1 MLPRMAK
8 HAQSQNILGV
18 GDYSRLSIWV
28 WGMRTD
34 ICMTMR
40 WRQGPWAREY
50 RHPLQAGQEKKT
62 DFLTAPEE
70 AKWLVNTFWVL
81 FFFFWYVYGYISY
94 IHACMCM
101 HVPMCVGTV
110 WMWVHLPTGP
120 WGWLV
125 AFLGCYSPYIV
136 KQHLLSGLR
145 VPCFGLPCAGLVG
158 RWPCPPHFYMGA
170 ADLNSG
176 HQHHQIW
183 VASTLQ
189 KSHLL
194 RLHSSVCVSGVCT
207 KVLCTLAKDCYWAT
221 SLGYCSL
228 LISRDID

>member
-1 MLPRMAK
+1 METGAM
-8 HAQSQNILGV
+8 SQGIQAPSSGWTREENRFSHSTRRSKVTCEHIL
-18 GDYSRLSIWV
+18 S
-28 WGMRTD
+28 
-34 ICMTMR
+34 
-40 WRQGPWAREY
+40 P
-50 RHPLQAGQEKKT
+50 
-62 DFLTAPEE
+62 
-70 AKWLVNTFWVL
+70 